1 VLSDHQPQGL
11 AKLRGSRVIHE
22 GSVITV
28 VEDVVEFPD
37 GSAGVLDVV
46 RHPGASAIL
55 PILGDPDDPDPTVL
69 LIRQY
74 RHAGGGWLL
83 EIPAGRLER
92 GEDSLTCAQR
102 ELEEETGYTA
112 GQLTPLISILT
123 TPGFSDEVIHLF
135 LAQDLVPGKTRH
147 ETDEFIEPVAL
158 ALSDVLS
165 RIRTGEIRDAK
176 SIVASLLTDR
186 LRQRR

>member
-1 VLSDHQPQGL
+1 VLSDHQAQGL
-11 AKLRGSRVIHE
+11 AKICQSRVIHE

-28 VEDVVEFPD
+28 VEDAVEFPD
-37 GSAGVLDVV
+37 GSTGVLDVV

-112 GQLTPLISILT
+112 RQLTPLISILT

-135 LAQDLVPGKTRH
+135 LAQDLVPGTTRH

-158 ALSDVLS
+158 TLSDVLS

-176 SIVASLLTDR
+176 SIVAILLTNR
-186 LRQRR
+186 LRQGR